1 MLLIL
6 LASLFQM
13 IGQSFSELLAFR
25 SSYAGGYIM
34 YDSVLVNSLD
44 SRHLQRRSQHDSGF
58 IGGTCEVGLLQKC
71 TGEPNLVIAL
81 VLANVL

>member
-1 MLLIL
+1 
-6 LASLFQM
+6 
-13 IGQSFSELLAFR
+13 
-25 SSYAGGYIM
+25 M

-44 SRHLQRRSQHDSGF
+44 SRHLQRRSLVCQHDSGF